1 MKSELDEQIETL
13 VLLQEVR
20 ELNESRR
27 KENAVLLEQLE
38 QSIQQLADQRKLIES
53 KDRYNDTLQNQ
64 IIKNALA
71 HQDQIKDIKHVIT
84 ERDILKEAVQRIASR
99 GRGVLKKIAQEA
111 IQKIVNP

>member
-27 KENAVLLEQLE
+27 KENVLLREQLT
-38 QSIQQLADQRKLIES
+38 QSIQELADQRKLIES

-64 IIKNALA
+64 IINNALV
-71 HQDQIKDIKHVIT
+71 HQDQIKDIRHVIT
-84 ERDILKEAVQRIASR
+84 ERDILKEALHQIASR
-99 GRGVLKKIAQEA
+99 GRGILKKIAQEA
-111 IQKIVNP
+111 IQKII